1 MSSERRHTTRLRTIK
16 GAAITFGTISLD
28 CVIRNM
34 SEGGAALEVGS
45 PVGVPDEFTLSFKQ
59 NGIRRPCRVAWRS
72 VDRIGVQ
79 FV

>member
-1 MSSERRHTTRLRTIK
+1 MYGST
-16 GAAITFGTISLD
+16 SLD

-45 PVGVPDEFTLSFKQ
+45 PVGVPEEFTLSFKQ
-59 NGIRRPCRVAWRS
+59 NGVKRFCRVAWRTP
-72 VDRIGVQ
+72 DRIGVQ